1 MATLP
6 CSFSRKKETI
16 HVGIPCSSRPIRS
29 ITALAPSSVMSISKG
44 AFELKQRSG
53 ESKKA
58 LAAWTSPSNSS
69 QDACRATINPYRRRL
84 SHKEKTLQSSR
95 STRVRKKYPCAY
107 QAALHRYTTSRIEIE
122 MREKAYGA
130 ERHREVQCLAKAN
143 SQWPKCLFS

>member
-1 MATLP
+1 MSALNKVSIWTTAQYSFKKLP
-6 CSFSRKKETI
+6 VRRRVCQRVKKETI
-16 HVGIPCSSRPIRS
+16 QVSTPCSSCPIRS

-69 QDACRATINPYRRRL
+69 QDACRATINPYRRWL
-84 SHKEKTLQSSR
+84 SHKEKKLQSSR

-107 QAALHRYTTSRIEIE
+107 QAALHRYTTSRLEIE
-122 MREKAYGA
+122 MREKACGA
-130 ERHREVQCLAKAN
+130 
-143 SQWPKCLFS
+143 